1 PATLPAAQSPD
12 GAVAPKQGV
21 AQNFSAKRPASRGP
35 SEGIQVH
42 GHWTIEV
49 RNPDGKVVSHTEFE
63 NALSPGFSFPL
74 PPNNGSSV
82 QLPGGSAFLSALMT
96 GEAVMT
102 PENWAI
108 LLEGPGGLQG
118 TSAPCTPVDNDE
130 YYSSCFLF
138 PSAADNAFSGPIC
151 TTVNASPSPGPNGYS
166 CNLAVSPL
174 GTGPNFTGFQL
185 SGTVIAM
192 QPGTVSAVVT
202 MNFGVCGPT
211 ESLANCPFAS
221 SSVGFAA
228 FTARNLDGNTAAG
241 AAAGD
246 PNPVSVTAAGQTIS
260 VTVAVSFQ

>member
-1 PATLPAAQSPD
+1 MNARLDKQQDVLRTARRILGFAGLASLLLLCAGQGWAQSQSAQPESTAARAAAVAPATSPAAQSPD
-12 GAVAPKQGV
+12 AAVAPKQGV
-21 AQNFSAKRPASRGP
+21 AQNFSAKRPAPRGP

-74 PPNNGSSV
+74 PTPTFGTQSV

-96 GEAVMT
+96 GQAVMT

-174 GTGPNFTGFQL
+174 GTGPTSRDFSCQ
-185 SGTVIAM
+185 A
-192 QPGTVSAVVT
+192 Q
-202 MNFGVCGPT
+202 
-211 ESLANCPFAS
+211 S
-221 SSVGFAA
+221 SRCNQVRSP
-228 FTARNLDGNTAAG
+228 LL
-241 AAAGD
+241 
-246 PNPVSVTAAGQTIS
+246 
-260 VTVAVSFQ
+260 